1 MVILAKFLIGIHIVV
16 SLYTFK
22 HSQKNQKHK
31 VLKVAH
37 VSIYEVSD
45 SKTAAFKILENKCN
59 VCHKK
64 RNPFMIFKL
73 KNMDKRAKKIY
84 KQVFVKKR
92 MPKGDEIKLT
102 VEEYKVLEEWLKTNL
117 TI

>member
-1 MVILAKFLIGIHIVV
+1 MIALTKLVLGFVLTNIHPTIATNYLVNNAPLAVYNKAVNENP
-16 SLYTFK
+16 K
-22 HSQKNQKHK
+22 
-31 VLKVAH
+31 
-37 VSIYEVSD
+37 
-45 SKTAAFKILENKCN
+45 KTAALKILQNKCN

-64 RNPFMIFKL
+64 RNPFMIFKE
-73 KNMDKRAKKIY
+73 KNMNKRAKRIY

-102 VEEYKVLEEWLKTNL
+102 LEEYKILEEWLKTNL

>member
-1 MVILAKFLIGIHIVV
+1 MITLTKFIVALMLSNMSSSLDDSNQVQNNMLAIHR
-16 SLYTFK
+16 K
-22 HSQKNQKHK
+22 D
-31 VLKVAH
+31 LK
-37 VSIYEVSD
+37 ED
-45 SKTAAFKILENKCN
+45 SPKTKALKILENKCN

-73 KNMDKRAKKIY
+73 KNMDRRAKRIY

-102 VEEYKVLEEWLKTNL
+102 EEEYNTLETWINTNL
-117 TI
+117 

>member
-1 MVILAKFLIGIHIVV
+1 MIVLTKLILVFVLTNNNPATSTNYQVINTPLAIYKETI
-16 SLYTFK
+16 
-22 HSQKNQKHK
+22 NDD
-31 VLKVAH
+31 
-37 VSIYEVSD
+37 SI
-45 SKTAAFKILENKCN
+45 KTKALKILENKCN

-73 KNMDKRAKKIY
+73 KNMDRRAKKIY

-102 VEEYKVLEEWLKTNL
+102 VEEYNTLETWINTNL
-117 TI
+117 

>member
-1 MVILAKFLIGIHIVV
+1 MITLTKLVLGFVLTNISPTLSTNYQVINAPLATYSEAVNENPK
-16 SLYTFK
+16 
-22 HSQKNQKHK
+22 
-31 VLKVAH
+31 
-37 VSIYEVSD
+37 
-45 SKTAAFKILENKCN
+45 KTAALKILQNKCN

-73 KNMDKRAKKIY
+73 KNMDKRAKRIY

-102 VEEYKVLEEWLKTNL
+102 LEEYKTLEEWLKINL